1 MSQIIRC
8 VTHSESDTLK
18 LAHAIGEM
26 LSIGDTVLLRGD
38 LGTGKSVFARGI
50 GKSLGVTGN
59 MPSPTFTLMIPYCER
74 VPLYHFDLYRL
85 SDPDELY
92 EAGLDEYI
100 GSDGI
105 AIIEWPEMADINPYP
120 CLNVT
125 MCVDEDTITRMI
137 DFVNNGI
144 SHFQPDMLNRWR
156 ENT

>member
-125 MCVDEDTITRMI
+125 MCVDEDTSTRII

-144 SHFQPDMLNRWR
+144 SHF
-156 ENT
+156 

>member
-85 SDPDELY
+85 SDPDEFY

-125 MCVDEDTITRMI
+125 MCVDEDTSTRMI

-144 SHFQPDMLNRWR
+144 SRFQPDMLNRWR

>member
-125 MCVDEDTITRMI
+125 MCVDEDTSTRMI

-144 SHFQPDMLNRWR
+144 SRFQPDMLNRWR

>member
-50 GKSLGVTGN
+50 GKSLGVSGN

-85 SDPDELY
+85 SDPDEFY

-125 MCVDEDTITRMI
+125 MCVDEDTSTRMI

-144 SHFQPDMLNRWR
+144 SRFQPDMLNRWR